1 MTSLEFSD
9 GDPKAAFSRA
19 LVTPWRVAWLLA
31 AMTGALVFLWPLG
44 TAGDYMNHLA
54 RNFIEARVWFD
65 PALQKNYM
73 VSFVVIPDLAMDMIV
88 PWLSYLTG
96 IYAAGAVMVWLG
108 FVLPPLAG
116 LMIARTLHGRLSWVA
131 LIGFLAMFNQNMQWG
146 FVNFAVATGLA
157 LIGFAFWIRRS
168 PGWERSLIF
177 APFGVTLVFS
187 HALGFLLFGYLVLLW
202 EIASYASGQRGPAGG
217 FVRQVV
223 TKDAAA
229 MLPGLLVLALASGG
243 GDQLPQIGIIDF
255 ALGQKINSFWAAAA
269 FFNPS
274 LSKLI
279 TVALACLFLLGLRL
293 GFLKMEQRMAW
304 VCLGLL
310 VLIIAMPTTILGIWG
325 LQFRYQAALVILAA
339 ASVRIVPGH
348 ERVARQVAV
357 AVAGLLA
364 AVYVNAALQLS
375 RIDGV
380 ARSSRDLLA
389 HVPEGARILPARAE
403 GSDPLITFHAAS
415 VAVID
420 RSAYV
425 PNLFTN
431 TSPVGVRPEMR
442 AQHMPQA
449 EPLLEEELAVSAER
463 ELPQAANGYWSHS
476 YYFGWPSHWDYVVYF
491 RSTPEERL
499 SLPLLCL
506 EAEVSNAILYRVS
519 WDGCLSAKTA
529 D

>member
-9 GDPKAAFSRA
+9 GGPKAAVWRDF
-19 LVTPWRVAWLLA
+19 VTPWRVAWLLA
-31 AMTGALVFLWPLG
+31 AMTGALVAFWPLG

-65 PALQKNYM
+65 PVLQKNYM
-73 VSFVVIPDLAMDMIV
+73 VSLAIIPDLAMDMIV

-96 IYAAGAVMVWLG
+96 IYAAGAMMAWVG

-116 LMIARTLHGRLSWVA
+116 LMIAQTLHGRVSWMA
-131 LIGFLAMFNQNMQWG
+131 LLGFLAMFNQNMQWG
-146 FVNFAVATGLA
+146 FVNFAVASGLA
-157 LIGFAFWIRRS
+157 LVGFAFWIRNPPTWR
-168 PGWERSLIF
+168 RSLIF
-177 APFGVTLVFS
+177 APFGIVLVFG

-202 EIASYASGQRGPAGG
+202 EIASYASGQRGSASG
-217 FVRQVV
+217 FIRQVV

-243 GDQLPQIGIIDF
+243 GDQLPQLGVLNFSF
-255 ALGQKINSFWAAAA
+255 AQKIDAFWAAAA

-274 LSKLI
+274 LSKLV
-279 TVALACLFLLGLRL
+279 TLALACLFLIGLRL
-293 GFLKMEQRMAW
+293 GFLRMDRRMTW

-310 VLIIAMPTTILGIWG
+310 ALIIAMPTTILGIWG

-339 ASVRIVPGH
+339 ASIQVRPGH
-348 ERVARQVAV
+348 ERLARQVA
-357 AVAGLLA
+357 AAAAGLLA
-364 AVYVNAALQLS
+364 AAYVNAALQLS
-375 RIDGV
+375 RIDAV
-380 ARSSRDLLA
+380 ARSSREVLA
-389 HVPEGARILPARAE
+389 HVPVGARILPARAE
-403 GSDPLITFHAAS
+403 GSDPLLTFHAAS

-420 RSAYV
+420 RGAYV

-449 EPLLEEELAVSAER
+449 EPLLEADLAAAAQR
-463 ELPQAANGYWSHS
+463 ELPQSANGYWSPS
-476 YYFGWPSHWDYVVYF
+476 YYYDWPNHWDYVVYF
-491 RSTPEERL
+491 RPTPGERL
-499 SLPLLCL
+499 SLPFLCP
-506 EAEVSNAILYRVS
+506 EAEAPDAILYRIS
-519 WDGCLSAKTA
+519 RDGCLSAKAA